1 MKKSPEYLE
10 NSNLRLLVFGGK
22 GGTGKTT
29 MSSAAAVHLAKT
41 NPLKKILII
50 STDPAHSL
58 SHGFGV
64 KIDNNNTRLTLNHN
78 QKSNLYA
85 RELDAQ
91 ELTVQFKL
99 ENGDIMKKIADRG
112 TYFDQKDITKFFELS
127 LPGMDEV
134 MAIIEVAQL
143 ISENIFDVLILDT
156 APTGHTLRMLNLP
169 LQMEKWIQVMDMML
183 EKHRYMAKQFTR
195 RKYVKDECDYFLE
208 GLTQKI
214 QRVNHLLKDQQ
225 ITRFVPVMIPES
237 MSIHETQKMVKSLL
251 EIHIPVKEI
260 IVNRIAKPSACEFCT
275 ERNLQQADPIRQI
288 QKEFSKFDLIF
299 VENVQDEIKGYND
312 LSLLG
317 DYLTGDLNAFCKKS
331 GQKKHEYMIQDV
343 GQAMKKSNLD
353 FNPDIQFIIIGGK
366 GGVGKTSVASSI
378 GLYLSGLFQDKKIL
392 LFSTD
397 PAHSLSDS
405 LDMKIGNCMTAV
417 TSNLWAM
424 EMNADQLFKDFKD
437 SYKQD
442 IYLMFEQFLAKGL
455 DIKFDREVMAELFS
469 MAPPGLDEIM
479 AIDTIMDLKQ
489 KNEFDIIIIDSS
501 PTGHLLRFLELPE
514 LVRQWLKTLFN
525 LLIKYEGIVKLTRSA
540 QKALDLSKNTRRIQE
555 NLTDSKKT
563 AFIMV
568 VIPEAMGLLESENLY
583 TYLIQAKIPLNH
595 VFINMV
601 LPDTDCPVCVI
612 RQKSQKFYIEKIC
625 RKFSKLHISQIPLFS
640 HEIHGKTNLEKLMN
654 KLSQSEGSSL
664 F

>member
-1 MKKSPEYLE
+1 MKNLPEYLE

-29 MSSAAAVHLAKT
+29 MSSATAIYLAKT
-41 NPLKKILII
+41 QPEKKVMII

-64 KIDNNNTRLTLNHN
+64 ELDNKSTRLNLTNHPE
-78 QKSNLYA
+78 SNLYA
-85 RELDAQ
+85 RQLDAQ
-91 ELTVQFKL
+91 ELTAQFKR

-112 TYFDQKDITKFFELS
+112 TYFDQKDITEFFELS

-143 ISENIFDVLILDT
+143 LSEDLFDVLILDT

-183 EKHRYMAKQFTR
+183 EKHRYMATQFTR
-195 RKYVKDECDYFLE
+195 RKYIKDECDFFLE
-208 GLTQKI
+208 GLTEKI
-214 QRVNHLLKDQQ
+214 HKVNTLLKNKQ
-225 ITRFVPVMIPES
+225 ITRFVPVMIPEF
-237 MSIHETQKMVKSLL
+237 MSIQETQKLVKALF
-251 EIHIPVKEI
+251 EIHIPAQEI
-260 IVNRIAKPSACEFCT
+260 IVNHVAKQDACEFCT
-275 ERNLQQADPIRQI
+275 ERKRQQADPMFQI
-288 QKEFSKFDLIF
+288 QQEFSKFDLIF
-299 VENVQDEIKGYND
+299 VENFQDEIKGVDD

-317 DYLTGDLNAFCKKS
+317 DYLAGDLSAFSKKQGIDRS
-331 GQKKHEYMIQDV
+331 ECMNPDEIQITKV
-343 GQAMKKSNLD
+343 ANPD
-353 FNPDIQFIIIGGK
+353 FDADIQFIIIGGK
-366 GGVGKTSVASSI
+366 GGVGKTTIASSI

-405 LDMKIGNCMTAV
+405 LDMEIGNCITPV
-417 TSNLWAM
+417 SSNLWAM
-424 EMNADQLFKDFKD
+424 EMNADQLFEDFKE

-479 AIDTIMDLKQ
+479 AIDRIMDLKQ

-501 PTGHLLRFLELPE
+501 PTGHLLRFLELPS

-555 NLTDSKKT
+555 NLTDPKKT
-563 AFIMV
+563 AFVMV
-568 VIPEAMGLLESENLY
+568 AIPEAMGLLESENLY
-583 TYLIQAKIPLNH
+583 AYLVQAKIPLTH
-595 VFINMV
+595 LFINMV
-601 LPDTDCPVCVI
+601 LSDTDCPVCAI
-612 RQKSQKFYIEKIC
+612 RQKSQKIYLEKIF
-625 RKFSKLHISQIPLFS
+625 RKFPNIPIRKVPLFP
-640 HEIHGKTNLEKLMN
+640 HEIHGKIQLEKLVN
-654 KLSQSEGSSL
+654 KLFNL
-664 F
+664 DT

>member
-29 MSSAAAVHLAKT
+29 MSSAAAVHLAKA
-41 NPLKKILII
+41 NPLKKIMII

-64 KIDNNNTRLTLNHN
+64 KLNNQNTRLTLNNN
-78 QKSNLYA
+78 QKSNLFA

-91 ELTVQFKL
+91 ERAAQFKL

-112 TYFDQKDITKFFELS
+112 TYFDQKDITEFFELS

-156 APTGHTLRMLNLP
+156 APTGHTLRMFNLP
-169 LQMEKWIQVMDMML
+169 VQMEKWIHVMDMML
-183 EKHRYMAKQFTR
+183 EKHRYMAAQFTR
-195 RKYVKDECDYFLE
+195 RKYVKDECDFFLE

-214 QRVNHLLKDQQ
+214 HGVNNLLKDKQ
-225 ITRFVPVMIPES
+225 ITRFIPVMIPES
-237 MSIHETQKMVKSLL
+237 MSIHETKKMMIALL
-251 EIHIPVKEI
+251 KIHIPVKEI
-260 IVNRIAKPSACEFCT
+260 IVNRIAKQNDCEFCT
-275 ERNLQQADPIRQI
+275 ARNLQQAAPIIQI
-288 QKEFSKFDLIF
+288 QREFSRFDQIF
-299 VENVQDEIKGYND
+299 VENFQDEIKGYDD
-312 LSLLG
+312 LSMLG
-317 DYLTGDLNAFCKKS
+317 DYLTGDFYAFCKKP
-331 GQKKHEYMIQDV
+331 GQKKHEYMIQDI
-343 GQAMKKSNLD
+343 GQTMKKSNPD
-353 FNPDIQFIIIGGK
+353 FDPDIQFIIIGGK

-378 GLYLSGLFQDKKIL
+378 GLFLSGLFQDKKIL

-437 SYKQD
+437 SYKKD
-442 IYLMFEQFLAKGL
+442 IHSMFERFFVKGM
-455 DIKFDREVMAELFS
+455 DIKFDRQVMAELFS

-583 TYLIQAKIPLNH
+583 AYLIKAKIPLNH

-625 RKFSKLHISQIPLFS
+625 RKFSKMHISQIPLFP

-654 KLSQSEGSSL
+654 KLSQSEGLSL

>member
-1 MKKSPEYLE
+1 MGKPPEYLE

-41 NPLKKILII
+41 SPLKKIMII

-64 KIDNNNTRLTLNHN
+64 KLDNRNTRLTLNNN

-85 RELDAQ
+85 RQLDAQ
-91 ELTVQFKL
+91 ELADQFKI

-112 TYFDQKDITKFFELS
+112 TYFDQKDITEFFELS

-134 MAIIEVAQL
+134 MAILEVARL

-169 LQMEKWIQVMDMML
+169 VQMEKWIQVMDMML
-183 EKHRYMAKQFTR
+183 EKHRYMAAQFTR
-195 RKYVKDECDYFLE
+195 RKYVKDECDFFLE

-214 QRVNHLLKDQQ
+214 QQVNNLLKDRQ
-225 ITRFVPVMIPES
+225 ITRFIPVMIPES
-237 MSIHETQKMVKSLL
+237 MSIHETQKLVASLL
-251 EIHIPVKEI
+251 EMHIPVKEI
-260 IVNRIAKPSACEFCT
+260 IVNHMAKQNACEFCT
-275 ERNLQQADPIRQI
+275 ARKHQQTDPILQI
-288 QKEFSKFDLIF
+288 QKKFSRFDLIF
-299 VENVQDEIKGYND
+299 VENFQDEIKGYND

-317 DYLTGDLNAFCKKS
+317 DYLTGDLNAFCRKP
-331 GQKKHEYMIQDV
+331 GQKKHATMIQEIDP
-343 GQAMKKSNLD
+343 AMNVSNLD
-353 FNPDIQFIIIGGK
+353 IDPAIQFIIVGGK
-366 GGVGKTSVASSI
+366 GGVGKTTVASSI

-405 LDMKIGNCMTAV
+405 LDMKIGNCMTHV
-417 TSNLWAM
+417 FSNLWAM

-437 SYKQD
+437 SYKKD
-442 IYLMFEQFLAKGL
+442 IHSMFERFFVKGM
-455 DIKFDREVMAELFS
+455 DIKFDRQVMAGLFS

-489 KNEFDIIIIDSS
+489 KNEFDMIIIDSS

-612 RQKSQKFYIEKIC
+612 RQKSQKFYIEKIY
-625 RKFSKLHISQIPLFS
+625 RKFSKMHISPIPLFP
-640 HEIHGKTNLEKLMN
+640 HEIHGKTNLEELIN
-654 KLSQSEGSSL
+654 NL
-664 F
+664 FKPD

>member
-1 MKKSPEYLE
+1 MGKPPEYLE

-29 MSSAAAVHLAKT
+29 MSSAAAVYLAKA
-41 NPLKKILII
+41 NPLKKIVII

-58 SHGFGV
+58 AHGFGV
-64 KIDNNNTRLTLNHN
+64 KLDNQNTSLTLNHH
-78 QKSNLYA
+78 QKSNLTA
-85 RELDAQ
+85 RQLDAQ
-91 ELTVQFKL
+91 ELAVQFKL

-112 TYFDQKDITKFFELS
+112 TYFDQKDITEFFELS

-134 MAIIEVAQL
+134 MAILEVARL

-183 EKHRYMAKQFTR
+183 EKHRYMAAQFTR
-195 RKYVKDECDYFLE
+195 RKYVKDECDFFLE

-214 QRVNHLLKDQQ
+214 QRVKHLLKDPQ
-225 ITRFVPVMIPES
+225 ITRFIPVMIPES
-237 MSIHETQKMVKSLL
+237 MSIHETQKLVDSLL
-251 EIHIPVKEI
+251 EMHIPVKEI
-260 IVNRIAKPSACEFCT
+260 IVNHMAKQHACEFCT
-275 ERNLQQADPIRQI
+275 ERKRQQTDPILQI

-299 VENVQDEIKGYND
+299 VENFKDEIKGFNE

-317 DYLTGDLNAFCKKS
+317 DYLTGDLNAFCKKP
-331 GQKKHEYMIQDV
+331 GHKKHATMIQDLY
-343 GQAMKKSNLD
+343 QAINVSNLD
-353 FNPDIQFIIIGGK
+353 IDPAVQFIIVGGK
-366 GGVGKTSVASSI
+366 GGVGKTTVASSI

-405 LDMKIGNCMTAV
+405 LDMKIGNRMTHV
-417 TSNLWAM
+417 FSNLWAM
-424 EMNADQLFKDFKD
+424 EMNADQLFNDFKD
-437 SYKQD
+437 SYKKD
-442 IYLMFEQFLAKGL
+442 IHSMFERFFVKGM
-455 DIKFDREVMAELFS
+455 DIKFDRQVMAGLFS

-489 KNEFDIIIIDSS
+489 KNEFDMIIIDSS

-514 LVRQWLKTLFN
+514 LVRQWLRTLFN

-555 NLTDSKKT
+555 TMTDSKKT

-583 TYLIQAKIPLNH
+583 AYLIQAKIPLNH

-601 LPDTDCPVCVI
+601 LPYTVCPVCVI
-612 RQKSQKFYIEKIC
+612 RQKSQKVYIEKII
-625 RKFSKLHISQIPLFS
+625 REFSKMPVSQIPLFP
-640 HEIHGKTNLEKLMN
+640 HEIHGKTSLEKLVN
-654 KLSQSEGSSL
+654 NL
-664 F
+664 FKSD

>member
-1 MKKSPEYLE
+1 MGKPPEYLE

-41 NPLKKILII
+41 SPLKKIMII

-64 KIDNNNTRLTLNHN
+64 KLDNRNTRLTLNNN

-85 RELDAQ
+85 RQLDAQ
-91 ELTVQFKL
+91 ALADQFKL

-112 TYFDQKDITKFFELS
+112 TYFDQKDITDFFELS

-134 MAIIEVAQL
+134 MAIIEIARL
-143 ISENIFDVLILDT
+143 ISENVFDVLILDT

-169 LQMEKWIQVMDMML
+169 LQLKKWIRVMDMML
-183 EKHRYMAKQFTR
+183 EKHRYMAAQFTR
-195 RKYVKDECDYFLE
+195 RKYVKDECDFFLE
-208 GLTQKI
+208 GLTQQI
-214 QRVNHLLKDQQ
+214 QTVNNLLKNRQ
-225 ITRFVPVMIPES
+225 ITRFIPVMIPES
-237 MSIHETQKMVKSLL
+237 MSIHETKKMIIALL
-251 EIHIPVKEI
+251 KINIPVKEI
-260 IVNRIAKPSACEFCT
+260 IVNRIAKQKGCEFCT
-275 ERNLQQADPIRQI
+275 QQRLHQAAPILQI
-288 QKEFSKFDLIF
+288 QRQFSGFDQIF
-299 VENVQDEIKGYND
+299 VENFQDEIKGYDD
-312 LSLLG
+312 LSLVG
-317 DYLTGDLNAFCKKS
+317 DYLTGDFYGFCKKP
-331 GQKKHEYMIQDV
+331 GQKKHEYMIQDI
-343 GQAMKKSNLD
+343 GQTMKKSDPD
-353 FNPDIQFIIIGGK
+353 FDPDIQFIIVGGK

-378 GLYLSGLFQDKKIL
+378 GLYLSNQFQDKKIL

-405 LDMKIGNCMTAV
+405 LDMKIGNCITPV
-417 TSNLWAM
+417 FPNLWAM
-424 EMNADQLFKDFKD
+424 EMNADRLFQDFKD
-437 SYKQD
+437 SYQQD
-442 IYLMFEQFLAKGL
+442 IHSMFEQFLVKGM
-455 DIKFDREVMAELFS
+455 DIQFDRQVMAELFS

-489 KNEFDIIIIDSS
+489 KNKFDIIIIDSS
-501 PTGHLLRFLELPE
+501 PTGHLLRFLELPK
-514 LVRQWLKTLFN
+514 LVRQWLRTLFN
-525 LLIKYEGIVKLTRSA
+525 LLIKYEGVVKLAQSA
-540 QKALDLSKNTRRIQE
+540 QKALDLSKSTRRIQK

-583 TYLIQAKIPLNH
+583 AYLIKAKIPLNH

-612 RQKSQKFYIEKIC
+612 RQKSQKFYIEKII
-625 RKFSKLHISQIPLFS
+625 RKFSKTDISLIPLFP
-640 HEIHGKTNLEKLMN
+640 HEILGKTNLEKLICELI
-654 KLSQSEGSSL
+654 KKEKA
-664 F
+664 